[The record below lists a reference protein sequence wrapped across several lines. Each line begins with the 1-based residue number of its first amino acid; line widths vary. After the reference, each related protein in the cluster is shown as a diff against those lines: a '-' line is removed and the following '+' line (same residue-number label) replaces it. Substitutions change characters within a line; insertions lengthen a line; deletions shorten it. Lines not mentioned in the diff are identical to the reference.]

1 VLSSN
6 AGIPVGAV
14 QVGSGSRRRNGE
26 ITRPARA
33 DSTWRRKA
41 AEVGRMAIRG
51 EEGKCS
57 LFVRHD
63 YFLSSQRLL
72 SNFHNFPN
80 LPALHQIMT
89 RSWRAKAA
97 ILEFRPVFRL
107 RLVPASRSLRE
118 RLYWQN
124 AEIDLSIFPPI
135 SQRKVVISAMASFA
149 HTQPAG
155 TFDDA
160 PQDTPTQRQV
170 RVLVASPQLEVRQVL
185 IRTLDRLSADVIS
198 CSTRSQAE
206 EVLARQE
213 VDLVFCDEHLPDGS
227 YSDLIHTN
235 HSHPKIPRIVVATR
249 HAEWGFYFEA
259 LRKGAFDIT
268 RSPWHATDIEMVLI
282 RALRDEC
289 QQTAA
294 RQVA

>member
-1 VLSSN
+1 
-6 AGIPVGAV
+6 
-14 QVGSGSRRRNGE
+14 
-26 ITRPARA
+26 
-33 DSTWRRKA
+33 
-41 AEVGRMAIRG
+41 
-51 EEGKCS
+51 
-57 LFVRHD
+57 
-63 YFLSSQRLL
+63 
-72 SNFHNFPN
+72 
-80 LPALHQIMT
+80 
-89 RSWRAKAA
+89 
-97 ILEFRPVFRL
+97 
-107 RLVPASRSLRE
+107 LVAASRSLRE

-124 AEIDLSIFPPI
+124 AEIDLSIFPTFL
-135 SQRKVVISAMASFA
+135 SERWLFSAMASFA

-155 TFDDA
+155 TFDDK

-185 IRTLDRLSADVIS
+185 IRTLDRLSADAIS

-235 HSHPKIPRIVVATR
+235 QWNHKIPRIVVATR
-249 HAEWGFYFEA
+249 HAEWDFYFEA

-268 RSPWHATDIEMVLI
+268 RSPWHATDVEIVLI

-289 QQTAA
+289 QQAAA

>member
-1 VLSSN
+1 MIIFS
-6 AGIPVGAV
+6 
-14 QVGSGSRRRNGE
+14 
-26 ITRPARA
+26 
-33 DSTWRRKA
+33 
-41 AEVGRMAIRG
+41 
-51 EEGKCS
+51 
-57 LFVRHD
+57 
-63 YFLSSQRLL
+63 LL
-72 SNFHNFPN
+72 SGFCQTFTISPIS
-80 LPALHQIMT
+80 PALHQILT

-107 RLVPASRSLRE
+107 RLVPAKPISKGKTVLAKCGNRFI
-118 RLYWQN
+118 N
-124 AEIDLSIFPPI
+124 IPPI

-206 EVLARQE
+206 EVLARQQ

-249 HAEWGFYFEA
+249 HAEWDFYFEA

>member
-1 VLSSN
+1 M
-6 AGIPVGAV
+6 
-14 QVGSGSRRRNGE
+14 Q
-26 ITRPARA
+26 
-33 DSTWRRKA
+33 K
-41 AEVGRMAIRG
+41 
-51 EEGKCS
+51 
-57 LFVRHD
+57 
-63 YFLSSQRLL
+63 
-72 SNFHNFPN
+72 
-80 LPALHQIMT
+80 
-89 RSWRAKAA
+89 
-97 ILEFRPVFRL
+97 
-107 RLVPASRSLRE
+107 
-118 RLYWQN
+118 
-124 AEIDLSIFPPI
+124 SIYQYYPI
-135 SQRKVVISAMASFA
+135 SQRKMVTSAMASFA

-155 TFDDA
+155 TFDDT

-170 RVLVASPQLEVRQVL
+170 RVLVASPQLEVRQAL

-227 YSDLIHTN
+227 YSDLTHTN
-235 HSHPKIPRIVVATR
+235 HWNHKIPRIVVATR
-249 HAEWGFYFEA
+249 HAEWDFYFEA

-268 RSPWHATDIEMVLI
+268 RSPWHATDVEMVLI